1 MGSTDETKGRVE
13 QAAGDLTDDKALK
26 RQGQIDEA
34 SGKAKNKAND
44 LVDKVAAGL
53 KRRPDDEAEAD
64 SEQSSL
70 QRESEVIEQ

>member
-13 QAAGDLTDDKALK
+13 QAAGDLTDDKGLK

-34 SGKAKNKAND
+34 SGKAKQKMNE

-53 KRRPDDEAEAD
+53 KKKT
-64 SEQSSL
+64 
-70 QRESEVIEQ
+70 